1 LLHTNTIELIEKQP
15 TVSNHPLR
23 EGTILLS
30 VLKLDFICAIDPL
43 KRIAYWGESDYWN
56 AQHQPTLLPGGNILV
71 FDNKGFDGRSSV
83 IEFNPILRKIEWFY
97 RGDRKNPFYSE
108 TCGSC
113 QRLDNGNTLI
123 TESDSGRA
131 FEVTRDKK
139 IVWEFINPNRAG
151 KNNELIAAL
160 FEVIRLKRDFPT
172 DWLSK

>member
-1 LLHTNTIELIEKQP
+1 MK
-15 TVSNHPLR
+15 
-23 EGTILLS
+23 
-30 VLKLDFICAIDPL
+30 KLFI
-43 KRIAYWGESDYWN
+43 
-56 AQHQPTLLPGGNILV
+56 H
-71 FDNKGFDGRSSV
+71 
-83 IEFNPILRKIEWFY
+83 WFY
-97 RGDRKNPFYSE
+97 RGDRENPFYSE

-139 IVWEFINPNRAG
+139 IVWEFINPNRVG
-151 KNNELIAAL
+151 NSNELIAAL